1 MKLETPR
8 LWLTPIGDEEME
20 RLIENE
26 RDEGLKLAYGEMLEN
41 CRREPEQRLWQKRP
55 GQRLWQKE

>member
-8 LWLTPIGDEEME
+8 LWLFPIGDEEME

-26 RDEGLKLAYGEMLEN
+26 RDESLKLAYGEMLEN
-41 CRREPEQRLWQKRP
+41 CRREPD
-55 GQRLWQKE
+55 